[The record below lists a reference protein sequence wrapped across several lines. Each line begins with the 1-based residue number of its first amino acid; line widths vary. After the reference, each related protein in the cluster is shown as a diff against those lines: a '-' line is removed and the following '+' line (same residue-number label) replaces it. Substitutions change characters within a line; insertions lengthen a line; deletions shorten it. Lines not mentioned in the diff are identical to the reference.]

1 MAGGKATMNNRT
13 VLSIAYALGCV
24 GLLLVVGCF
33 GGTELSP
40 TSDANTTLVPIQT
53 PQVPLEDV
61 PIPVG
66 FDLDENRSRYFAP
79 GNTRFVDY
87 FFKGS
92 MDRSQVA
99 AFYRQEMTYAGWEL
113 IDERTSED
121 SMVIMDFDNGTEK
134 CNITLSQSSN
144 LFKPTQLHIALWT
157 AR

>member
-1 MAGGKATMNNRT
+1 MNNR
-13 VLSIAYALGCV
+13 IAATLGWALCCV
-24 GLLLVVGCF
+24 GLLLVAGCNA
-33 GGTELSP
+33 TTVAES
-40 TSDANTTLVPIQT
+40 SDPGATLVPIQT

-92 MDRSQVA
+92 MDRTQVA
-99 AFYRQEMTYAGWEL
+99 SFYRQEMTYAGWEL

-121 SMVIMDFDNGTEK
+121 SMVILDFDHGPEK
-134 CNITLSQSSN
+134 CNITLSKSSN
-144 LFKPTQLHIALWT
+144 LFKPTQIHIALWT